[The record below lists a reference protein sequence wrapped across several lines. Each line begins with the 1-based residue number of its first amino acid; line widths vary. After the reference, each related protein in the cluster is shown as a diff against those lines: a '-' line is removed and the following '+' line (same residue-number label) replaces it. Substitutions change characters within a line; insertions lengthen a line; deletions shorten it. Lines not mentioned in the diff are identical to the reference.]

1 MNLLCYSFL
10 LAYAKYINYDTLKE
24 RLEQFNR
31 TKEYL
36 RFRCDLSIERKEI
49 TQIKDDIKTSDK
61 KAYDLIAIFTATI
74 TFLFGIVNI
83 FINNT
88 TLNLYQL
95 IANTIGLGVLLLLF
109 ASSYLFISPLLIQR
123 MNLQKYIFTRR
134 FLFGLILVALYF
146 MLTFFLYKNSQSVMI
161 NANTIQDVVKDTLNN
176 DNEEPKVE
184 IQQFKALK

>member
-1 MNLLCYSFL
+1 MV
-10 LAYAKYINYDTLKE
+10 T
-24 RLEQFNR
+24 
-31 TKEYL
+31 
-36 RFRCDLSIERKEI
+36 
-49 TQIKDDIKTSDK
+49 
-61 KAYDLIAIFTATI
+61 
-74 TFLFGIVNI
+74 
-83 FINNT
+83 
-88 TLNLYQL
+88 LYQL